1 MNYESSGNMDS
12 TAQKRSIPSS
22 LKWIGRVFAVFA
34 SLLVVFAREGLGPPY
49 LDAAGKAVFWT
60 GIVFV
65 PLLGLNQDVLQIV
78 SGKLLAI
85 LLWLVQ
91 LTLVF
96 HFFAVLNGLTFI
108 ELTPLCVVQFVIFA
122 LPFMLIRKRFSG
134 IWY

>member
-1 MNYESSGNMDS
+1 M
-12 TAQKRSIPSS
+12 
-22 LKWIGRVFAVFA
+22 FA

-78 SGKLLAI
+78 SGKLLA
-85 LLWLVQ
+85 
-91 LTLVF
+91 
-96 HFFAVLNGLTFI
+96 VLNGLTFI